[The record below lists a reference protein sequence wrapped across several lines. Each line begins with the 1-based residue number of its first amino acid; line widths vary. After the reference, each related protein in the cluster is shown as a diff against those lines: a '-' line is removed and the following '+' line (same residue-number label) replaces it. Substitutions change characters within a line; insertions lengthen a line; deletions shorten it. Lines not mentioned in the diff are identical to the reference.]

1 MEEKQFLQLV
11 SENQAIIHKICV
23 LYRDTPQD
31 RKDLFQEII
40 FQLWKSI
47 DSFRNQ
53 SKVSTFIY
61 RIALNTSIATFRN
74 DKTKKIIQFTDQL
87 PEIPIQTEDVN
98 FSKRLEAL
106 TIAMKKLEEA
116 DRAIMAMLLEEM
128 SYREIAEIIGTSEN
142 NVAVKISRIK
152 NRIRKLLIP

>member
-53 SKVSTFIY
+53 SKLSTFIY

-142 NVAVKISRIK
+142 NVAVKINRIK